1 MDMTTDLIEMDELAS
16 TNDYAKK
23 YASGLVADAGRITV
37 ITARHQTKGRGQ
49 MGNTWESED
58 GKNLLFSILCHPL
71 YIRANAQYVLSA
83 AIALSTCAA
92 IKEMMGE
99 AYADHIRI
107 KWPNDIYY
115 KDKKMAGILI
125 ENDLMGSTIRN
136 SIIGVGIDVNQ
147 TIFVSDA
154 PNPISMADIGGR
166 EYNCSY
172 LLNSI
177 IDRFATMLESLQN
190 NTEESAGHI
199 FEEYMNTLFRND
211 GNPYRFK
218 DAIGEFDA
226 RITDVDRTGRITL
239 TDVAGTHRRYEFKE
253 VSFIL

>member
-1 MDMTTDLIEMDELAS
+1 MNELAS

-23 YASGLVADAGRITV
+23 YALELAADAGRITV

-49 MGNTWESED
+49 QGNAWESED

-71 YIRANAQYVLSA
+71 YIRADAQYVLSA

-125 ENDLMGSTIRN
+125 ENDLIGSTIQN

-147 TIFVSDA
+147 AIFVSDA
-154 PNPISMADIGGR
+154 PNPISMVNISGT
-166 EYNCSY
+166 EYNCTD

-177 IDRFATMLESLQN
+177 ITKFATMLEALQN
-190 NTEESAGHI
+190 NTKDYTEHI
-199 FEEYMNTLFRND
+199 FQEYMNTLFRND
-211 GNPYRFK
+211 GNSYRFK
-218 DAIGEFDA
+218 DAAGDFTA
-226 RITDVDRTGRITL
+226 RITAVDRTGRITL
-239 TDVAGTHRRYEFKE
+239 TDTSGSQRRYEFKE